1 MHVYLI
7 RHAQCALNVE
17 LDEAPFSTRLSR
29 EAFNTLV
36 RGDLDSPLTAEGV
49 IQAQRLAEQLAD
61 VRFDRLYTSPLPRAL
76 ATAAALNA
84 TIHLTPQVI
93 DDLREVRPAL
103 LPDHPGELP
112 LAQLFWR
119 SYTRMLFSPTSPDAF
134 SRSYRRARAA
144 WNEITR
150 EPAEAIAVVS
160 HGWLL
165 RLLLLHIVT
174 NRRWR
179 IVSRDL
185 TNCGISLVVPSAT
198 RA

>member
-84 TIHLTPQVI
+84 TIHLTP
-93 DDLREVRPAL
+93 
-103 LPDHPGELP
+103 
-112 LAQLFWR
+112 
-119 SYTRMLFSPTSPDAF
+119 
-134 SRSYRRARAA
+134 
-144 WNEITR
+144 
-150 EPAEAIAVVS
+150 
-160 HGWLL
+160 
-165 RLLLLHIVT
+165 
-174 NRRWR
+174 
-179 IVSRDL
+179 
-185 TNCGISLVVPSAT
+185 PST
-198 RA
+198 